1 VIIPYAGTSRLSIG
15 CAYVLL
21 SSIDIFAIYHE
32 IRSVVF
38 TMLNYERSY
47 LLACD
52 HVSTTT
58 STTTTSSST
67 ADNNSSSSISSSDE
81 RSRPPGISRRENIFL
96 SSKLAPEV
104 FRTVSATGIGGAQLD
119 QLAKVFAHERYLL
132 CYTPQRGLSVVL
144 RRRAS
149 GPDILKSLLA
159 LSCLEQQLQKQGLPQ
174 RHRLGSFTDATSS
187 SSSSNSSG
195 DVVAA
200 AAPAAAA
207 VGDRVLEWSEVY
219 SGVVAAQAQA
229 SSGFDGFMHALHK
242 LGWNTDKFMFGNI
255 RCRADW
261 DAEP

>member
-1 VIIPYAGTSRLSIG
+1 
-15 CAYVLL
+15 
-21 SSIDIFAIYHE
+21 
-32 IRSVVF
+32 
-38 TMLNYERSY
+38 MLNYERSY

-52 HVSTTT
+52 HVSTTC
-58 STTTTSSST
+58 STTTSSTST
-67 ADNNSSSSISSSDE
+67 TDNNSSSSSSDE

-104 FRTVSATGIGGAQLD
+104 FRTVSATGIGGLQLD

-132 CYTPQRGLSVVL
+132 CYTAQRGLSVVL

-149 GPDILKSLLA
+149 GHDILKSLLA
-159 LSCLEQQLQKQGLPQ
+159 LSCLEQQLQQQGLPQ
-174 RHRLGSFTDATSS
+174 RHRLGSFTAAPSS
-187 SSSSNSSG
+187 SSSSSSSSG

-207 VGDRVLEWSEVY
+207 TPVVAAVGDRALDWSEVY
-219 SGVVAAQAQA
+219 SAVVAAQAQA

-242 LGWNTDKFMFGNI
+242 LGWNTDKFMYGNI

>member
-1 VIIPYAGTSRLSIG
+1 MAIAGTSRLSIG

-52 HVSTTT
+52 HVGTASSTTT
-58 STTTTSSST
+58 SSTTDS
-67 ADNNSSSSISSSDE
+67 NSSSISSSEE

-119 QLAKVFAHERYLL
+119 QLARVFAHERYLL
-132 CYTPQRGLSVVL
+132 CYTAHRGLSVVL

-149 GPDILKSLLA
+149 GHDILKSLLA
-159 LSCLEQQLQKQGLPQ
+159 LSCLEQQLQRAGLPQ
-174 RHRLGSFTDATSS
+174 RHRLGSFAAATSS
-187 SSSSNSSG
+187 SSSSSVTG
-195 DVVAA
+195 EATAV
-200 AAPAAAA
+200 AAAA
-207 VGDRVLEWSEVY
+207 VGERALEWSEVY
-219 SGVVAAQAQA
+219 SAVVAAQAQA
-229 SSGFDGFMHALHK
+229 SSGFDSFMHALHR